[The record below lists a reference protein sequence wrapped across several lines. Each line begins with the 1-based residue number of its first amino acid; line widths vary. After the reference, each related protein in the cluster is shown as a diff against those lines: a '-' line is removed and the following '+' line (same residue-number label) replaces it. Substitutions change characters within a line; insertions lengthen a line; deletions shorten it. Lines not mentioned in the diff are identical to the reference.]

1 MQDLVKQYPSKL
13 PLLTSG
19 GANFLL
25 TNFERIIAHAANNG
39 FCASAA

>member
-25 TNFERIIAHAANNG
+25 TKFERIIAHAANMG
-39 FCASAA
+39 FCASWA